1 MTACKNK
8 VYSILGF
15 KMRLNWLQTHHLYW
29 GLILMALAGYWALS
43 DSLQVFGVAY
53 ALFALGLYV
62 ALDDI
67 FQHHKQVT
75 EFNPCYHSPVHRFIY
90 DYLKLYDRAWFRA
103 LNKFADWLF
112 KNPLMLAIVLC
123 AIILVIIVLKG

>member
-1 MTACKNK
+1 MTACRNK
-8 VYSILGF
+8 VYSILGL
-15 KMRLNWLQTHHLYW
+15 KMRLRWLEVHHLYIGIALVLLSLL
-29 GLILMALAGYWALS
+29 GLFS
-43 DSLQVFGVAY
+43 DSLGVFIPSYIVFWLGVYLIVDDLYQHNRQV
-53 ALFALGLYV
+53 
-62 ALDDI
+62 
-67 FQHHKQVT
+67 K

-112 KNPLMLAIVLC
+112 HNPLMLAIVLC